1 MARGGRSVRGARSTA
16 SSTFSWELR
25 LAETA
30 DFLVRQAL
38 FIPHR
43 VAQQYQPSYILPASI
58 GEITT
63 YLQYIVQSHQPDDE
77 QDEQ

>member
-1 MARGGRSVRGARSTA
+1 MARGGRSVRGTRSTA

-38 FIPHR
+38 SIPHR

-58 GEITT
+58 GELTT

-77 QDEQ
+77 QDE

>member
-1 MARGGRSVRGARSTA
+1 MARGGQSARGSRSRAST
-16 SSTFSWELR
+16 THSWELR

-30 DFLVRQAL
+30 DFLLRQAL
-38 FIPHR
+38 SIPHR
-43 VAQQYQPSYILPASI
+43 TAQQYQPFYILPASI